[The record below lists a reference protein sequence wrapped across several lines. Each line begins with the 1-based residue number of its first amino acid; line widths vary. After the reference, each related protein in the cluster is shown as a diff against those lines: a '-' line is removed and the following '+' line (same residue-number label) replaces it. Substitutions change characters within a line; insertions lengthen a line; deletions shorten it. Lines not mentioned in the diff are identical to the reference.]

1 MKTKQVGEM
10 LKEEREK
17 YRLSLDEVAK
27 RTRIRSEYI
36 LALEESR
43 FQDLPA
49 APFVKGYIKT
59 YAKLLGLTYQPLV
72 ALLRRDYKE
81 SAKGALIPREF
92 LTPVIRDKLA
102 WSPVTLVAL
111 LAASVFISLFGYVGV
126 QWYTLNKPPELTI
139 TAPEEKAI
147 VASKVIVT
155 GKTHP
160 EATVLVNLQP
170 VSLQQSGAFET
181 EVFIPREG
189 ISTITIEAA
198 DRRGRTTI
206 EQRTVVVEF

>member
-17 YRLSLDEVAK
+17 YRLTLDEVAK
-27 RTRIRSEYI
+27 RTRIRAEYI
-36 LALEESR
+36 QALEESR

-59 YAKLLGLTYQPLV
+59 YAKLLGLTYQPLI

-92 LTPVIRDKLA
+92 FAPVMQDRLR
-102 WSPVTLVAL
+102 WSPVTFIA
-111 LAASVFISLFGYVGV
+111 LAAVCVFMTLFGYVGI

-139 TAPEEKAI
+139 TTPTEKAV
-147 VASKVIVT
+147 VASKVIVS

-170 VSLQQSGAFET
+170 VSLQQSGTFET

-189 ISTITIEAA
+189 VSTITIEAA

>member
-17 YRLSLDEVAK
+17 YRLTLDEVAK
-27 RTRIRSEYI
+27 RTRIRAEYI
-36 LALEESR
+36 QALEESR

-49 APFVKGYIKT
+49 SPFVKGYIKT
-59 YAKLLGLTYQPLV
+59 YAKLLGLTYQPLI

-92 LTPVIRDKLA
+92 FAPVMQDRLR
-102 WSPVTLVAL
+102 WSPVTFIA
-111 LAASVFISLFGYVGV
+111 LAAVCVFMTLFGYVGI

-139 TAPEEKAI
+139 TTPTEKAV
-147 VASKVIVT
+147 VASKVIVS

-170 VSLQQSGAFET
+170 VSLQQSGTFET

-189 ISTITIEAA
+189 VSTITIEAA